1 MVTWMGCLIFPIIF
15 LYDEMILKWF
25 AGIALGNM
33 PVLVLSALAAGSLSA
48 VVYLL
53 MRSRRIRLIY
63 MELISIVTGL
73 LFLVEAFVSRAF
85 QVFMPFDSLTAGAGD
100 VAGGFA
106 ENVLDTLVH
115 GWYLLVLYML
125 PSAVIWVFRKQ
136 LIQAGKLPISFPV
149 VAGIAAVD
157 CFLAASRLASSVPVY
172 QDNYQFD
179 LAIRTFGLLP
189 TLRLETEYNL
199 LGAGVD
205 QNYQFADGGEY
216 VHDENSRKGDGM
228 TGDHISKWTSQ
239 DTGDRSSVSENGY
252 GTANRSTLTE
262 SGYDKE
268 SSGNQPENGYGTADH
283 SILTESGYDAERG
296 YGTQNSSSSEVL
308 QAFTPQLRH
317 ELPINFQHLAAAEQE
332 NSLKNLSTWIA
343 GQQGS
348 SVNAYTGLF
357 QGKNLILICAEA
369 FSPYV
374 ISPELTPALYRLQHN
389 GFYFTDY
396 YQPAWGGSTSTGE
409 YAVLMGLIPTDGVK
423 SIRETEG
430 HNLFLTIGN
439 QLQEEGYYTAAFHN
453 NSYTY
458 YDRDKTH
465 VNMGYETFTGMG
477 NGMEYG
483 VQKNWPESDR
493 EMIDYTVP
501 QFIGKQPFCVY
512 YMTVSGH
519 CGYSFSGNDM
529 SEKNQQTV
537 QKLNASDTIKAYVAA
552 QLELEYAMESL
563 LYQLEQAGIADDTVI
578 CLTSDHYPYG
588 LEKGDTWGNQ
598 ENYLPELYGMEEAAI
613 DQFAR
618 DKNVWILW
626 SGCMEQESRDNNS
639 ENRSTANTVYTIKN
653 AENSSVT
660 GNSNPVSVISKT
672 VDTPAS
678 SLDILPT
685 LSNLFGLTYDSR
697 LFVGRDVFS
706 ETEPLVIWP
715 DYSWKTSQAIYNA
728 KNGRVTYAEDADI
741 SPTERESYETRIK
754 TLVKNKFQLSKITL
768 NQDYWDKLVQ

>member
-1 MVTWMGCLIFPIIF
+1 MLWNKAAGTDSNKQGENSMMGWTGFLIFPIVF
-15 LYDEMILKWF
+15 LYDEMVFKWF
-25 AGIALGNM
+25 EKIVQGNW
-33 PVLVLSALAAGSLSA
+33 LVLMLSVLAAGSLA
-48 VVYLL
+48 GVIYLL
-53 MRSRRIRLIY
+53 FRGQLSRLIY
-63 MELISIVTGL
+63 TELVLSGMGVLFIV
-73 LFLVEAFVSRAF
+73 ESFVGNAF
-85 QVFMPFDSLTAGAGD
+85 QVFMPLDSLTAGAGD

-106 ENVLDTLVH
+106 GNVLDTLVH
-115 GWYLLVLYML
+115 GWYLLVLYMIPPAL
-125 PSAVIWVFRKQ
+125 IWMLRKH
-136 LIQAGKLPISFPV
+136 LICDQRVPISFPV
-149 VAGIAAVD
+149 LAGIAAVD

-179 LAIRTFGLLP
+179 LAIRTFGLLQ

-199 LGAGVD
+199 LGKDAED
-205 QNYQFADGGEY
+205 YMFADGEMYRAGL
-216 VHDENSRKGDGM
+216 DEHN
-228 TGDHISKWTSQ
+228 
-239 DTGDRSSVSENGY
+239 SSVANESIDNWGMENGS
-252 GTANRSTLTE
+252 NDSTGNQKLISQWADSNADNIGDSTGEEYFTEKNIDLTE
-262 SGYDKE
+262 NRK
-268 SSGNQPENGYGTADH
+268 
-283 SILTESGYDAERG
+283 YDAAK
-296 YGTQNSSSSEVL
+296 SSSIQ
-308 QAFTPQLRH
+308 QAFTSQIRH
-317 ELPINFQHLAAAEQE
+317 ELPVSFQQLAMAEQE
-332 NSLKNLSTWIA
+332 TSLKNLSTWIA

-348 SVNAYTGLF
+348 NVNAYTGLF

-389 GFYFTDY
+389 GFYFSDY

-423 SIRETEG
+423 SIRETEE

-439 QLQEEGYYTAAFHN
+439 QLKSEGYYTAAYHN

-477 NGMEYG
+477 NGMEQG
-483 VQKNWPESDR
+483 VEKNWPESDL
-493 EMIDYTVP
+493 EMINYTVP
-501 QFIGKQPFCVY
+501 QFISKQPFCIY

-552 QLELEYAMESL
+552 QLELEYAVESL

-598 ENYLPELYGMEEAAI
+598 ENYLPELYGLEEAGI
-613 DQFAR
+613 DQFVR
-618 DKNVWILW
+618 DKSVWILW
-626 SGCMEQESRDNNS
+626 SGSMENAVRGEPMRGTGYTEASD
-639 ENRSTANTVYTIKN
+639 EIAAANI
-653 AENSSVT
+653 
-660 GNSNPVSVISKT
+660 KT
-672 VDTPAS
+672 VVPDRTVTAPVS

-685 LSNLFGLTYDSR
+685 LSNLFGVSYDSR
-697 LFVGRDVFS
+697 LFAGRDVFS
-706 ETEPLVIWP
+706 EIEPLVIWP
-715 DYSWKTSQAIYNA
+715 DYSWKTDQACYNA
-728 KNGRVTYAEDADI
+728 RNGRVSYAENTGI
-741 SPTERESYETRIK
+741 SSAERKSYEERIK

-768 NQDYWDKLVQ
+768 NYDYWDRLSE